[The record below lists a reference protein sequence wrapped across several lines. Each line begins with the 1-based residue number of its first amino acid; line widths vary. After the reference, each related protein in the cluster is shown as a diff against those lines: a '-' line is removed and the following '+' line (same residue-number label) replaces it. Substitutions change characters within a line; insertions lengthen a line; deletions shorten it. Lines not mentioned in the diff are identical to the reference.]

1 MQVPVQTPVPAPVQV
16 PVAATLTKKPVDQ
29 LMATKHEPTV
39 APAPEG
45 RRFVPQPTAGVTFE
59 GQLVRAGTER
69 MTPKGRNPYE
79 VFEAHIRLANGV
91 DMPLRGVELER
102 ELERCKVG
110 LGDRVAITPMGKVPV
125 TMANG
130 EEKSK
135 NVYRVVKLGG
145 SH

>member
-1 MQVPVQTPVPAPVQV
+1 
-16 PVAATLTKKPVDQ
+16 
-29 LMATKHEPTV
+29 
-39 APAPEG
+39 
-45 RRFVPQPTAGVTFE
+45 VTFE